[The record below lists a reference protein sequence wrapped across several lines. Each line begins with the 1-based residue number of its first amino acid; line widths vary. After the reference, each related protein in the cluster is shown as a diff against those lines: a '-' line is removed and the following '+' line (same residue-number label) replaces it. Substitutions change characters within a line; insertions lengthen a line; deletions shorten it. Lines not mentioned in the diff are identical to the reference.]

1 MSFSGYQSF
10 SLKLSLNQMLSPAG
24 QTEVICSAV
33 HPQHFTN
40 SNCFKNNFCKT
51 RELHSVQ
58 KKKRESTSKYIC
70 EWKVSGPKTNPPP
83 VPFALICALVNLCH
97 FVLKVHS
104 QDAPPMFK
112 AHYINALYN
121 DNWDY
126 TGPLHYYSHETQIDC
141 VCSCLKVVIHT
152 FSSYFFFT
160 HSKSLLL
167 LCPLKH

>member
-58 KKKRESTSKYIC
+58 KKKESQLLNTFVNGRCLGQRQI
-70 EWKVSGPKTNPPP
+70 PPP
-83 VPFALICALVNLCH
+83 FRLP
-97 FVLKVHS
+97 
-104 QDAPPMFK
+104 
-112 AHYINALYN
+112 
-121 DNWDY
+121 
-126 TGPLHYYSHETQIDC
+126 
-141 VCSCLKVVIHT
+141 
-152 FSSYFFFT
+152 
-160 HSKSLLL
+160 
-167 LCPLKH
+167 

>member
-1 MSFSGYQSF
+1 MSFSSVAGYQSF

-33 HPQHFTN
+33 HPHHFTN

-58 KKKRESTSKYIC
+58 KKKESQLLNKFVNGRCLGQRQI
-70 EWKVSGPKTNPPP
+70 PP

-104 QDAPPMFK
+104 QDTPPMFK

-126 TGPLHYYSHETQIDC
+126 TGPLHYYSHDLHR
-141 VCSCLKVVIHT
+141 SPK
-152 FSSYFFFT
+152 
-160 HSKSLLL
+160 
-167 LCPLKH
+167 